1 MKKFLVA
8 LGLILAA
15 SSSAFAGNSADL
27 SVAGK
32 IAPGACD
39 FRLNNGGTFDFGK
52 IPSRD
57 INDRWNY
64 YDVATDFVLNCSA
77 PTKIAY
83 RFINNRP
90 VDRSSAGLTYFQ
102 CDLDVTNPDSC
113 TYGLRPVGGKTIGTT
128 SIMLFAWGSTWKVRS
143 SDNGISWQEDSGQT
157 SQSTEFW
164 YSFADFAS
172 ILPEPTALT
181 QEVGSLGI
189 GLMLVNRSLMPSL
202 ASEIP
207 IDGSITFELLYL

>member
-1 MKKFLVA
+1 M
-8 LGLILAA
+8 
-15 SSSAFAGNSADL
+15 
-27 SVAGK
+27 
-32 IAPGACD
+32 
-39 FRLNNGGTFDFGK
+39 
-52 IPSRD
+52 
-57 INDRWNY
+57 
-64 YDVATDFVLNCSA
+64 
-77 PTKIAY
+77 
-83 RFINNRP
+83 
-90 VDRSSAGLTYFQ
+90 
-102 CDLDVTNPDSC
+102 
-113 TYGLRPVGGKTIGTT
+113 
-128 SIMLFAWGSTWKVRS
+128 RS
-143 SDNGISWQEDSGQT
+143 SDNGISWQEDSDQT